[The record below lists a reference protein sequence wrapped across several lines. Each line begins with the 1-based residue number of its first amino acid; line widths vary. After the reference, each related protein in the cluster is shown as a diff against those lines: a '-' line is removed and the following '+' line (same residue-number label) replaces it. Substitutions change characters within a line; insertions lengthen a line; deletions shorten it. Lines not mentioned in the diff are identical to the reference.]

1 MSKTRHN
8 QVRRD
13 GMVELW
19 NSSLGVNRAN
29 LDSILREARG
39 GIPGC
44 AISHKINDSSR
55 ETGPNVD
62 AHISVSPLLSVLN

>member
-13 GMVELW
+13 GMVELL

-29 LDSILREARG
+29 LDSILRQAYG

-44 AISHKINDSSR
+44 AISHKINDSAR
-55 ETGPNVD
+55 ETGPTIE
-62 AHISVSPLLSVLN
+62 AHLSVPPLLSVLH